1 MAVFIGQSAFTVG
14 EVGPALYGRFDLA
27 RFGVGAA
34 TMRNAFCR
42 YAGGASSRA
51 GTRFIGFSKQTGRA
65 YPPRLVNFQFN
76 INQGL
81 VLEFGHQYMRVIE
94 NGEFVLESP
103 VAITGITQADPGVV
117 STSAALGAITATPN
131 NGSVTVSY
139 APGDDVSL
147 AGGTFLTRAVA
158 QVETTR
164 LLSVGVNDP
173 GIGNYAPADTILVA
187 GGTQTTPVQLT
198 VATTQ
203 VVSATIANAGSGGS
217 DGTRTVT
224 GTTGTG
230 TPFQASVTVA
240 GGLITTILSISV
252 PGSYTVNP
260 TAPAAEP
267 VTGASLVGAELDIV
281 LGVGTVSVTT
291 AGVFTANPGGL
302 ALAQTSS
309 SGSGTGATFRYAL
322 MGVDAVTFSPAGS
335 YTVFPANPVEQ
346 FATTG
351 LGRGV
356 TFTVTSGSV
365 SPFSDGDWVYLDS
378 VSGLT
383 QVNEQTYVVANPTPG
398 SFELRDVYGNNV
410 STVAFSPYAGG
421 GAASRIYTLGTP
433 YNEEDLAYLKWTQSK
448 DVMSLCLV
456 NQQTNVEYQTR
467 DLARLAN
474 NNWQFEENIGVATVA
489 PPTTVTGA
497 ASGAGTTNYQ
507 YVVTSVDPGSGEE
520 SVASPIAA
528 VNTAVNIA
536 TTAGSISINWTAVEG
551 VRQYNIYKASPVQ
564 FPFSVPAGALFGYAG
579 TVYGTQ
585 FVDSNIVADFTQVPP
600 LHNDPFA
607 RGVILSSTPVSGGV
621 GYTTATAA
629 VSTSTGSGAQIEVV
643 INGGAVT
650 GMIILNG
657 GEGYADTD
665 AVTINGDGTGATA
678 VLEIGPQSGT
688 FPATVSYLQQRR
700 AYANTLNRPD
710 TYFLSVPGAFTN
722 FDRRIPT
729 IDSDAITG
737 NPWAVQV
744 NGIQWIVN
752 MPGGGLV
759 FTGADIWQLTGNG
772 GSSLSP
778 QPITPS
784 TQQAQPQ
791 AYNGSAPTVGP
802 QKIEDSILY
811 VQNKGSIWRSLTY
824 NYLNN
829 IYAGVDLTLNS
840 PQLFTGYTT
849 KERAWCEEPFK
860 VLWAIRNDGIMLS
873 LTFVKAQEV
882 AGWARHDTQGIFVS
896 CTSVT
901 ELPVDA
907 LYVAT
912 QRPVGDHRPYMIERM
927 DDRLWNTIEEAWC
940 VDAGLTLDQ
949 PAPAASLRASSAT
962 GLGAISGVTELV
974 GGEGYSGAVTIAITD
989 QNVVGNGAG
998 PGTGAT
1004 ASATVVGGV
1013 ITAITIDTP
1022 GTGYLNPK
1030 ITIFDAE
1037 NSGSGASAR
1046 PSLNNEATFIAS
1058 SGVFS
1063 SGSVGNVIRMGG
1075 GVIEVTQYNSATEVL
1090 GNIIS
1095 PIVQLVPETTT
1106 PAVVESGAW
1115 TLTEPVSSISGLNY
1129 LAGATV
1135 TGTYDGKKLP
1145 PVLVPEDGVIPL
1157 PAPATQVTVGLGFTA
1172 QVQTLY
1178 LNPPGMTWQGRRKK
1192 VAAVVARVEASGPF
1206 TAGANQPDGAA
1217 QSPISIAPTWQ
1228 GMVPAE
1234 TKPVTPYNSTTR
1246 PLWTGD
1252 IRVPITGGFDV
1263 KGQAAFEQS
1272 DPFPLNLLSVVDEA
1286 LDGDEPEGDP
1296 PKKSS
1301 RK

>member
-34 TMRNAFCR
+34 TMRNAFVR

-51 GTRFIGFSKQTGRA
+51 GTRFVGFSKQTGRA

-103 VAITGITQADPGVV
+103 VAITGITQSSPGVV
-117 STSAALGAITATPN
+117 STAAALGAISASPN
-131 NGSVTVSY
+131 NGGVTISY

-158 QVETTR
+158 LVDTTR
-164 LLSVGVNDP
+164 LLSLSVNDP
-173 GIGNYAPADTILVA
+173 GIANYVPADTIA
-187 GGTQTTPVQLT
+187 ITGGMQTTPAVLT

-203 VVSATIANAGSGGS
+203 VVSATIASSGAGGS
-217 DGTRTVT
+217 DGTQTVT

-230 TPFQASVTVA
+230 TKFQASVTVA
-240 GGLITTILSISV
+240 GGTITDILSITV

-260 TAPAAEP
+260 TTPAVEP
-267 VTGASLVGAELDIV
+267 VTGAGLAGAELNVV
-281 LGVGTVSVTT
+281 LGVGSVTVT
-291 AGVFTANPGGL
+291 NPGVFTVNPSGL
-302 ALAQTSS
+302 TFTQTSS
-309 SGSGTGATFRYAL
+309 SGTGTGVTFRYAL

-335 YTVFPANPVEQ
+335 YTVFPANPVAQ
-346 FATTG
+346 FDTTG

-356 TFTVTSGSV
+356 TFNVVSGAV
-365 SPFSDGDWVYLDS
+365 GPFSDGDWVYLND
-378 VSGLT
+378 VIGMT
-383 QVNEQTYVVANPTPG
+383 QVNEQTYVVANATPM

-410 STVAFSPYAGG
+410 STAAFNAYVSGG
-421 GAASRIYTLGTP
+421 TASRIYTLGTP
-433 YNEEDLAYLKWTQSK
+433 YNEEDLPYLKWTQSK

-456 NQQTNVEYQTR
+456 NQQTGVEYQTR

-474 NNWQFEENIGVATVA
+474 NNWQFEENIGVSSVSPPATL
-489 PPTTVTGA
+489 TGE
-497 ASGAGTTNYQ
+497 ASGSGSTNYQ
-507 YVVTSVDPGSGEE
+507 YVVTSVDAGSGEE
-520 SVASPIAA
+520 SVASPIASISS
-528 VNTAVNIA
+528 AVNIA
-536 TTAGSISINWTAVEG
+536 TTAGSIRLNWTAVEG
-551 VRQYNIYKASPVQ
+551 VKQYNVYKASPSQ
-564 FPFSVPAGALFGYAG
+564 SFPVPPGALFGYAG

-585 FVDSNIVADFTQVPP
+585 FIDSNIVADMAQVPP
-600 LHNDPFA
+600 LHTDPFA
-607 RGVILSSTPVSGGV
+607 RGVILGATPVSGGV
-621 GYTTATAA
+621 GYSSATATIA
-629 VSTSTGSGAQIEVV
+629 TSTGSGVQIEVV

-650 GMIILNG
+650 GLIVIDG
-657 GEGYADTD
+657 GEGYVDTD
-665 AVTINGDGTGATA
+665 TVSISGDGAGATA

-688 FPATVSYLQQRR
+688 FPSTASYLQQRR

-772 GSSLSP
+772 GSSLTP
-778 QPITPS
+778 QPITPA

-791 AYNGSAPTVGP
+791 AYNGSAPTVAP

-840 PQLFTGYTT
+840 PQLFTGFTT
-849 KERAWCEEPFK
+849 LERAWCEEPFK
-860 VLWAIRNDGIMLS
+860 TMWAIRNDGIMLS

-882 AGWARHDTQGIFVS
+882 AGWSRHDTQGIFVS

-901 ELPVDA
+901 ELPVDV

-912 QRPVGDHRPYMIERM
+912 KRPIGNNTPYMIERM
-927 DDRLWNTIEEAWC
+927 DDRLWDTVEDAWC
-940 VDAGLTLDQ
+940 VDAGLTLYQ
-949 PAPAASLRASSAT
+949 PTPAASLQASSAT
-962 GLGAISGVTELV
+962 GLGAISGVTDLM
-974 GGEGYSGAVTIAITD
+974 GGADYSGAVRIEITD
-989 QNVVGNGAG
+989 QNVNGNGAG

-1004 ASATVVGGV
+1004 ASATVVGRV
-1013 ITAITIDTP
+1013 ITAIAIDTA
-1022 GTGYLNPK
+1022 GANYLNPK
-1030 ITIFDAE
+1030 ITIFDDE
-1037 NSGSGASAR
+1037 NTGVGASAR
-1046 PSLNNEATFIAS
+1046 PILNNEADFTAS
-1058 SGVFS
+1058 APVFAVS
-1063 SGSVGNVIRMGG
+1063 DEGSTIRLGG
-1075 GVIEVTQYNSATEVL
+1075 GVIEITQYVSPTEVT
-1090 GNIIS
+1090 GDIIS
-1095 PIVQLVPETTT
+1095 PIVALVPETES
-1106 PAVVESGAW
+1106 PAAAEAGDW
-1115 TLTEPVSSISGLNY
+1115 TLTAPVSSISGLTY

-1135 TGTYDGKKLP
+1135 IGTYDGKKLP
-1145 PVLVPEDGVIPL
+1145 PVLVPANGIIPL
-1157 PAPATQVTVGLGFTA
+1157 PSPATQVTVGLGFTA

-1192 VAAVVARVEASGPF
+1192 VAAVVARVESSGSF
-1206 TAGANQPDGAA
+1206 RIGANQPDGAT
-1217 QSPISIAPTWQ
+1217 QSPISLAPTWQ
-1228 GMVPAE
+1228 GMVDAE

-1296 PKKSS
+1296 PKQPS